1 MAKDFSIIVGTLG
14 MGLWQS
20 PDGGQSW
27 ARGKLWHGYQGGRST
42 FGLAVH
48 PSDSRVI
55 FAGTDE
61 GLYRS
66 EDRGKN
72 FEHISSA
79 MDELKVWRIAID
91 PTDPSIMF
99 AGTAPARVF
108 RSRDG
113 GLHWD
118 ALDVPFSD
126 DCFNVNVPRV
136 LGLEVDPTDHRIVWA
151 GVEVGGMCRS
161 RDGGD
166 TWTRISGGVM
176 DELDVHDITVVPGRP
191 AAAIVTL
198 PNDLTLTEDGGEH
211 WRAMGAG
218 PRFPLPYCRSV
229 VFKEGDPSVMFAAV
243 GDDALGCL
251 GTIQRS
257 RDGGEPGRRL
267 CCRWRRILTWSVS
280 PRIHRTRISFWD
292 AATTANCLAARTVVT
307 GGSSFRRSSPKC
319 GARWPGRP
327 TRDGERRTADERQT
341 SHGRLATG
349 ERQTSHDSQR
359 RASDKRKTTDGHYSA
374 VRRLSF
380 VASSSLGARS
390 RAS

>member
-1 MAKDFSIIVGTLG
+1 MITHSSTIFWQAENRRRSTMAKNFSIVVGTLG

-27 ARGKLWHGYQGGRST
+27 ARGKLWNGYQGGRST

-48 PSDSRVI
+48 PRDSRVM

-91 PTDPSIMF
+91 PIDPTIMF
-99 AGTAPARVF
+99 AGTAPAQVF

-113 GLHWD
+113 GLHWES
-118 ALDVPFSD
+118 LDVPFSD

-136 LGLEVDPTDHRIVWA
+136 LGLEVDATDHGIVWA
-151 GVEVGGMCRS
+151 GVEVGGMCVS

-176 DELDVHDITVVPGRP
+176 DELDVHDITVVPGKP
-191 AAAIVTL
+191 GAAIVTL
-198 PNDLTLTEDGGEH
+198 PNDLTLTEDAGEH

-229 VFKEGDPSVMFAAV
+229 VFKEDDPRVMFAAV

-257 RDGGEPGRRL
+257 RDGGESWETPPL
-267 CCRWRRILTWSVS
+267 PLAPNTHMECFATHPSDPNLILGCS
-280 PRIHRTRISFWD
+280 HYGQLF
-292 AATTANCLAARTVVT
+292 
-307 GGSSFRRSSPKC
+307 GSSDGGDWWIKFPKEFTEVR
-319 GARWPGRP
+319 GA
-327 TRDGERRTADERQT
+327 
-341 SHGRLATG
+341 LAWTPN
-349 ERQTSHDSQR
+349 
-359 RASDKRKTTDGHYSA
+359 SD
-374 VRRLSF
+374 
-380 VASSSLGARS
+380 
-390 RAS
+390 